1 MRVLVLTDN
10 FVPEQNAP
18 ALREY
23 EHCRRWV
30 AHGIDVTVITTV
42 PNFPLGKPQAPYKN
56 KLYQRETI
64 GGIDVIRVWTF
75 LAPNR
80 GVVLRSL
87 DFVSFAITGFLLA
100 GIWQRADVILATS
113 PQLLTGLLG
122 HVLAKLKRT
131 PWVFE
136 VRDLWPDSIVAVG
149 AMREGGMIAFL
160 RKVEHMLYRSANR
173 VVTLNAPTRERIAS
187 GGISIDKI
195 GIVSNGADIS
205 RIKARAKDEALVAE
219 HNLQGKFV
227 VGYVGTHGMAQGL
240 EVIVHAAD
248 LMRNDSSVHFLLVG
262 PGAERRRIIALA
274 KRLKLENITFV
285 DMVPSDTAMAYLSVC
300 DAVVAPL
307 KKSPLIDLSV
317 PSKIFEAAAMERPT
331 ILCAH
336 GLAADLLTT
345 YGAGVA
351 IEPEDPQSLADTVK
365 KLRDDP
371 ALMTRLKAG
380 SAALARDYD
389 RENLAAQMLE
399 ELKLAAAAR

>member
-30 AHGIDVTVITTV
+30 AQGIDVTVITTV

-87 DFVSFAITGFLLA
+87 DFVSFAVTGFLLA

-149 AMREGGMIAFL
+149 AMREGGMIRFL

-173 VVTLNAPTRERIAS
+173 VVALNAPTRERIAS
-187 GGISIDKI
+187 GGIPIDKI

-205 RIKARAKDEALVAE
+205 RIKPRAKEASLLAE
-219 HNLQGKFV
+219 HKLQGKFV

-248 LMRNDSSVHFLLVG
+248 LMRNDSSVHFIMVG

-274 KRLKLENITFV
+274 QKLKLENITFV
-285 DMVPSDTAMAYLSVC
+285 DMVPSDTAMDYLSVC

-345 YGAGVA
+345 YGAGIA
-351 IEPEDPQSLADTVK
+351 IEPEDPQALADTVK

-371 ALMTRLKAG
+371 VLMARLKAG